1 MSEIEQDFLEVDAPI
16 TGQNYA
22 LLSFISPE
30 SMIEKR
36 ELFMVKHFL
45 ASIYQ
50 KEVQR
55 KKDEK
60 EAEAK
65 ADTDDKNK
73 DSVSKEGYYTGLK
86 PGYILPE
93 SFSNFLESYEDFKFT
108 NDDKVMSEFNKQN
121 SNSTSVRGVKVRG
134 VYDVL
139 EHARKKAKQLQTNDP
154 SFNVFVGQVGYW
166 LPWDPSSKSHQIE
179 DEVFANQQLNDLMQ
193 KYKENNT
200 SRDLFYQE
208 LTQERIE
215 YSKKQNTKENK
226 ENEDNE
232 ENDQTL
238 AEAEESS
245 KSNFKEVVKNI
256 F

>member
-1 MSEIEQDFLEVDAPI
+1 MTEPIQDFLEVDDPVA
-16 TGQNYA
+16 GQNYA

-50 KEVQR
+50 KEEQR

-60 EAEAK
+60 EVDE
-65 ADTDDKNK
+65 KNK
-73 DSVSKEGYYTGLK
+73 DTEKTKEGYYTGLK

-93 SFSNFLESYEDFKFT
+93 SFSEFIESYEDFKFT
-108 NDDKVMSEFNKQN
+108 NEDKVVKQFSEQNKN
-121 SNSTSVRGVKVRG
+121 ATSIRGVKVRG
-134 VYDVL
+134 VYDL
-139 EHARKKAKQLQTNDP
+139 LDHAKKKAKELQSRDS
-154 SFNVFVGQVGYW
+154 SFNVFVGQIGYW

-179 DEVFANQQLNDLMQ
+179 DEVYANVQLNELMQ
-193 KYKENNT
+193 KYKENKTN
-200 SRDLFYQE
+200 RDIFYQE

-215 YSKKQNTKENK
+215 YTQKKGSDADADADADADSDK
-226 ENEDNE
+226 
-232 ENDQTL
+232 QTL
-238 AEAEESS
+238 EDAEKES